1 MKKLGEKIWQLREEK
16 GLSQETLAEKLDV
29 SRQTVSNWEND
40 KATPDAYKLKQLCEV
55 LGVSAD
61 GLLETGE
68 HDSALGEKNSEL
80 SQEDDISVGR
90 KKDNGRV
97 WRVLLLSVLG
107 VIAALLLAVAI
118 VLFTL
123 LEEEKSQVITSAF
136 TLTPTMGG
144 IFLLVL
150 VASLLVAITVMVF
163 KRK

>member
-1 MKKLGEKIWQLREEK
+1 MKKLGERIWRLREEK
-16 GLSQETLAEKLDV
+16 GLSQEALAEKLEV

-68 HDSALGEKNSEL
+68 RDSASGEKNSEL
-80 SQEDDISVGR
+80 PKEDDNFVGR
-90 KKDNGRV
+90 KKDKERM

-107 VIAALLLAVAI
+107 AIATLLLAVAI

-123 LEEEKSQVITSAF
+123 PEEEKSQVITSAF

-150 VASLLVAITVMVF
+150 VASLLVAITVILF